1 MRSLLNG
8 MPMFTGACLGVV
20 IADALVLVL
29 QATPMHDMAT
39 APILLSFLNCV
50 AVASLAAWCLAR

>member
-1 MRSLLNG
+1 MKSLLSG

-29 QATPMHDMAT
+29 QATPMHDVAT
-39 APILLSFLNCV
+39 APILLSFVNCV
-50 AVASLAAWCLAR
+50 AAGTLVARCMAR